1 MRGIGVTWIASPA
14 TLARAMTRT
23 LIAAALCAVAAC
35 GSNPGHGPDGGP
47 GGGIDAAPDAGAPT
61 DAGAPSPGSAK
72 LTFESGPVRPLALSA
87 DGMRVFVANTPNG
100 SLDILRVTA
109 AGLVADSSVKVGLEP
124 VAVAV

>member
-1 MRGIGVTWIASPA
+1 
-14 TLARAMTRT
+14 MTRT

-47 GGGIDAAPDAGAPT
+47 GGGIDAPPDAG
-61 DAGAPSPGSAK
+61 GPSPGSAK

-100 SLDILRVTA
+100 SLHILRVTA
-109 AGLVADSSVKVGLEP
+109 PGRGPDSPAKAGLA
-124 VAVAV
+124 